1 MSEKPAES
9 NDPKSSPD
17 EQVVAGRAVAF
28 GDGDHDE
35 KPTGGMR
42 PKGVEMKR
50 EVTQEARELS
60 AAGYEHLE
68 EKAKK
73 RGEKDAKLEN
83 VDITEHQLAFGALE
97 KTLVTSF
104 KTKDAGSSFG
114 LSAEEAKLRLARD
127 GRNVLTPPKKKS
139 ALRVV
144 CPYMSFPELSLTF
157 KYSIWTAF

>member
-9 NDPKSSPD
+9 DDLKAIPH
-17 EQVVAGRAVAF
+17 EQIIPPRAVAF
-28 GDGDHDE
+28 GDGEHDE
-35 KPTGGMR
+35 KPTGGLR

-50 EVTQEARELS
+50 EVTQEARELA

-68 EKAKK
+68 EKSK
-73 RGEKDAKLEN
+73 RGGQDAKLEQ
-83 VDITEHQLAFGALE
+83 VDIIEHQLSFAALE

-104 KTKDAGSSFG
+104 ESKNAGGSSG

-139 ALRVV
+139 ALRKVYLV
-144 CPYMSFPELSLTF
+144 LQVTVARKRLRR
-157 KYSIWTAF
+157 I